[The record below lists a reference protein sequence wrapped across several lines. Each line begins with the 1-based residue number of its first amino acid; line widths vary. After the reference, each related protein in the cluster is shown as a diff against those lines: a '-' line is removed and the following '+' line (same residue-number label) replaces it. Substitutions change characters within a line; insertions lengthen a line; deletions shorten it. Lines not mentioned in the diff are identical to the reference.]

1 MSGYKSQPVVT
12 AILGPT
18 NTGKTHYAIERML
31 ARRSGVIG
39 LPLRLLAREVYDRII
54 KLKDA
59 RLCALITGE
68 EKIIPPGAQYFVCTV
83 EAMPQDRDF
92 AFVAIDE
99 VQLCAHKERGHIFT
113 DRLLNMRGTEE
124 TLYLGADTLRP
135 IVRDLVPKA
144 RHETRERFSTLSY
157 AGASKMSRLP
167 KRSVIVAFT
176 AAEVYSLAELM
187 RRHRGGAAV
196 VMGALSPRTRNAQAE
211 LYQSGEVDFLIAT
224 DAVGMGL
231 NLDAD
236 HVAFASMRKFDGNR
250 RRYLTS
256 GEAAQIAG
264 RAGRFRNAGTFGT
277 TANCLP
283 MDEEMVGRIEN
294 HLFDP
299 LRYVEW
305 RNSALDMSSVE
316 QLIFSL
322 NKPPD
327 MRRLRR
333 VKNISDEIA
342 LERFTENPALIS
354 GVNSAWDV
362 ARLWEV
368 CQIPDFRNL
377 SPDSH
382 FRLLSDIHMHLRH
395 NGGRLPEDWL
405 EKHVKRLD
413 HIDGSIDTLSSRLA
427 NIRTWT
433 YVANKA
439 AWLSDS
445 KHWISRTRM
454 IEDRL
459 SDALHERLL
468 QKFVDRR
475 TQALLKG
482 LGSKT
487 VMDIKIS
494 ATGDVTADG
503 HFVGRLEG
511 LNFAIDAQ
519 ASGLEAKALRETA
532 EKSIAP
538 EIDRRITS
546 MVGAQHDVFRLGT
559 DGIIYWGEHKIA
571 QLSAGP
577 SVLKPTISVIGAELA
592 QPVLSEHL
600 KGRLDDFIQAEI
612 RNKLAALKTLE
623 TVSTNAEI
631 AGEAR
636 GFAFR
641 LLEHDGVM
649 PRRGNEAVIN
659 EVKGAARGDLRS
671 AGVRFGEYFV
681 YLYDLI
687 KPAAGTL
694 LTTLYA
700 FSEKGDGKPFVPFAG
715 VTSTPMETGY
725 SEASLN
731 RAGYSGQGSRIVRV
745 DILNRVGQ
753 TIRQAQ
759 TESGSARFQIALE
772 MLALLGSSYEEC
784 QDVLRAL
791 GYKSAKAKPEDIM
804 AHKKAAAAEA
814 AKADDAKVDA
824 AESEATDPT
833 AAALDTHEDTLDDP
847 TKVAA
852 ESFDAAHEADK
863 PAPVA
868 PVKLNTMGKDGK
880 PKHNMPS
887 APAVKSK
894 PKKSRSKTPAALS
907 YFQPV
912 TGQDAQGADIR
923 GHQDEVWFPQ
933 RRHGGGAKRPP
944 NRPSNRNESRGST
957 HNQGGYKGK
966 PRGDKTDGRG
976 GANKGG
982 QKPYEG
988 AHKPRKT
995 NFEDSPFAA
1004 LMALKNPDKSDK
1016 KK

>member
-1 MSGYKSQPVVT
+1 MSGYRPDPVVT

-83 EAMPQDRDF
+83 EAMPQDREF

-113 DRLLNMRGTEE
+113 DRLLHMRGTEE
-124 TLYLGADTLRP
+124 TLFLGAETLRP
-135 IVRDLVPKA
+135 IIRDLVPKA

-157 AGASKMSRLP
+157 AGATKMSRLP

-196 VMGALSPRTRNAQAE
+196 VMGALSPRTRNAQAA

-250 RRYLTS
+250 RRYLS
-256 GEAAQIAG
+256 SDEAAQIAG

-283 MDEEMVGRIEN
+283 MDDDMVGRIEN

-305 RNSALDMSSVE
+305 RNNNLDMSSVE
-316 QLIFSL
+316 RLMFTL
-322 NKPPD
+322 NKPPER
-327 MRRLRR
+327 RRLRR

-342 LERFTENPALIS
+342 LDRFVENQALIS

-377 SPDSH
+377 SMDSH
-382 FRLLSDIHMHLRH
+382 FRLLSDIYLHLRD

-433 YVANKA
+433 YVTNKA
-439 AWLSDS
+439 AWLSDA

-494 ATGDVTADG
+494 SSGEVTAGG
-503 HFVGRLEG
+503 HFVGRLDG
-511 LNFAIDAQ
+511 LEFSIDTQ

-532 EKSIAP
+532 ETSIAP

-546 MVGAQHDVFRLGT
+546 MVGAQHDVFRLGA

-571 QLSAGP
+571 RLSAGAT
-577 SVLKPTISVIGAELA
+577 VLKPTIKVIGGELA
-592 QPVLSEHL
+592 QPVLTEHL
-600 KGRLDDFIQAEI
+600 EGRLNDFIQADI
-612 RNKLAALKTLE
+612 RNKLAALKNLDA
-623 TVSTNAEI
+623 VSTNQDI

-641 LLEHDGVM
+641 LLENDGVM

-659 EVKGAARGDLRS
+659 DVKGAARADLRS

-700 FSEKGDGKPFVPFAG
+700 YSEKGDGKPFVPFAG
-715 VTSTPMETGY
+715 VTSTPMEAGY

-791 GYKSAKAKPEDIM
+791 GYKSTKAKSEDIM
-804 AHKKAAAAEA
+804 ADKKPAADVA
-814 AKADDAKVDA
+814 AKTADKSDGADKDPTSPA
-824 AESEATDPT
+824 AES
-833 AAALDTHEDTLDDP
+833 HEDTLDDP
-847 TKVAA
+847 TKPAA
-852 ESFDAAHEADK
+852 QSYDAAQAGDK
-863 PAPVA
+863 PAQA
-868 PVKLNTMGKDGK
+868 VKLNTLGKDGK

-887 APAVKSK
+887 APAAKAR

-912 TGQDAQGADIR
+912 TGQDEDGNDIR
-923 GHQDEVWFPQ
+923 GHQDEVWYPQ
-933 RRHGGGAKRPP
+933 RRNSGGGSARPAQDRPP
-944 NRPSNRNESRGST
+944 RNKNGF
-957 HNQGGYKGK
+957 KGK
-966 PRGDKTDGRG
+966 PRDNKTDAKRG
-976 GANKGG
+976 KEAPRGNKNNNRGAS
-982 QKPYEG
+982 KPSKANY
-988 AHKPRKT
+988 
-995 NFEDSPFAA
+995 EDSPFAA
-1004 LMALKNPDKSDK
+1004 LMALKNPEK
-1016 KK
+1016 KKD